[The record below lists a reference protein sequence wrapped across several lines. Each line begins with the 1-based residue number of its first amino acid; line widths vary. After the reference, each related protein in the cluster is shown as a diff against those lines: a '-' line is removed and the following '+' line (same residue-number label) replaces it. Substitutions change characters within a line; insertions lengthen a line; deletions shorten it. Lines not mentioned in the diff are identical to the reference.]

1 MKNKFRVDIL
11 FILIGIF
18 ISVFSALSGL
28 VILITGTILYSKGPK
43 EKPKSVINYNLL
55 FQKCK
60 LSLTKTSANKFK
72 RIKIVFK

>member
-43 EKPKSVINYNLL
+43 KS
-55 FQKCK
+55 QK
-60 LSLTKTSANKFK
+60 A
-72 RIKIVFK
+72 